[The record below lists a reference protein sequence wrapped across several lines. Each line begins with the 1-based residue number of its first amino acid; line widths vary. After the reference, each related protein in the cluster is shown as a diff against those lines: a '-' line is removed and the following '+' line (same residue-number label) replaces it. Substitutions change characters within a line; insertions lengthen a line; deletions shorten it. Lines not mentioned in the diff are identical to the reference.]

1 MKKFDLEEA
10 RHRRDCIYMAYMF
23 LTKGWGRIFAAG
35 LVASLFIMGCG
46 SDGTGPGGN
55 SIVNGDAGI
64 MGESK
69 IQTWAELDDAGAVI
83 RVGVTA
89 GASGLDNLTGE
100 DHLVLAFPDAVQ
112 SQTFFNHM
120 GFDFSDHGHGP
131 PPYLLPHFDL
141 HFYGVDVASA
151 GEVDC
156 IDEPLPEGLEAGVPA
171 MGLETVPDWYL
182 IPSTALEPE
191 GSCVPAMGVHALDVR
206 SPELQDDPEMFTRTL
221 IIGYQNAEITFIEPM
236 VTQAHLAERSEWAW
250 DVPRPTVLG
259 RSVLWPATFKASFDA
274 DTDTYTLEYSGFS
287 AIE

>member
-1 MKKFDLEEA
+1 
-10 RHRRDCIYMAYMF
+10 MAYMF
-23 LTKGWGRIFAAG
+23 LTKGRGRIFAAG

-131 PPYLLPHFDL
+131 PPPIF
-141 HFYGVDVASA
+141 F
-151 GEVDC
+151 
-156 IDEPLPEGLEAGVPA
+156 P
-171 MGLETVPDWYL
+171 T
-182 IPSTALEPE
+182 STSIST
-191 GSCVPAMGVHALDVR
+191 GST
-206 SPELQDDPEMFTRTL
+206 S
-221 IIGYQNAEITFIEPM
+221 
-236 VTQAHLAERSEWAW
+236 
-250 DVPRPTVLG
+250 PRPAKWTVSTSRCRRDSKPACPPWDSK
-259 RSVLWPATFKASFDA
+259 RSRT
-274 DTDTYTLEYSGFS
+274 G
-287 AIE
+287 I

>member
-1 MKKFDLEEA
+1 MGENGTEN
-10 RHRRDCIYMAYMF
+10 
-23 LTKGWGRIFAAG
+23 FASG
-35 LVASLFIMGCG
+35 LVAGLFIMGCG

-55 SIVNGDAGI
+55 SIVNGDSGI

-89 GASGLDNLTGE
+89 GASGIDNLTGE

-120 GFDFSDHGHGP
+120 GFDFQDHGHGP
-131 PPYLLPHFDL
+131 PPYLFPHFDL
-141 HFYGVDVASA
+141 HFYGVDVASVL
-151 GEVDC
+151 EVDC
-156 IDEPLPEGLEAGVPA
+156 VDEPLPEGLEAG
-171 MGLETVPDWYL
+171 
-182 IPSTALEPE
+182 
-191 GSCVPAMGVHALDVR
+191 VPAMGVHALDVR
-206 SPELQDDPEMFTRTL
+206 SPELQEDPEMFTRTL
-221 IIGYQNAEITFIEPM
+221 IIGYHNAEITFIEPM
-236 VTQAHLAERSEWAW
+236 VTQAHLAERSEWTW

-259 RSVLWPATFKASFDA
+259 RSVLWPATFKASLDA